1 MKKFIYS
8 FNDGGMEMKSLLG
21 GKGANLSEM
30 TKLGLPIPQGFVI
43 TTEAS
48 MKYYEEEK
56 KIWKSLK
63 KDIEQ
68 NLKDLEAATNK
79 KFGGDNPLF
88 VSVRSHLIVIKDL
101 YKCFRR

>member
-48 MKYYEEEK
+48 MKYYEEQK
-56 KIWKSLK
+56 TVWQGLK
-63 KDIEQ
+63 KEIEK
-68 NLKDLEAATNK
+68 NLKELESITDKN
-79 KFGGDNPLF
+79 FGHSLF
-88 VSVRSHLIVIKDL
+88 QSGLGL
-101 YKCFRR
+101 PYLCPE